1 MFGSIVLEIFLG
13 LALLFM
19 TLSLV
24 VTTAQELI
32 AGLFGMRAGNLI
44 LALRNLLDKDSLDKD
59 SGSLS
64 SEIMDHPVIRQLFRG
79 NPRSF
84 LSGMYGK
91 GPSYLPSHDF
101 AAALLD
107 TLRKRKTPEAA
118 PISME
123 DLFGKAPE
131 IVREMP
137 DGPLKSTLTLL
148 VGNLNDAERS
158 LHRRATT
165 AEKRLSQ
172 WYDEA
177 MDRASGWYKRRAQAL
192 GLFLAAGLTIAV
204 DADALTFMRQL
215 WSDAAL
221 REALAD
227 AAASAAALPEGAS
240 STGVSATL
248 DKLGLF
254 PLGWEQDESFAARFE
269 TPATAVRSIAGWAIT
284 TLAVSLGAV
293 FWFDLTKK
301 ALNLRASGPKPTGG
315 ATSGD

>member
-24 VTTAQELI
+24 VTTAQELL

-44 LALRNLLDKDSLDKD
+44 NALRNLLDKED
-59 SGSLS
+59 GTLS
-64 SEIMDHPVIRQLFRG
+64 SDVLNHPVISQLFRG
-79 NPRSF
+79 KARSG
-84 LSGMYGK
+84 LSGFFGN

-107 TLRKRKTPEAA
+107 TLRKRNVSDAA

-131 IVREMP
+131 IVREMNE
-137 DGPLKSTLTLL
+137 GSLKNVLSLL

-158 LHRRATT
+158 LQRRATT
-165 AEKRLSQ
+165 AERRLSQ

-192 GLFLAAGLTIAV
+192 GLLLAAALTVAV
-204 DADALTFMRQL
+204 DADALTFMQQL
-215 WSDAAL
+215 WTDTAL
-221 REALAD
+221 RETLAE
-227 AAASAAALPEGAS
+227 AAATGAVVPEGTPSAS
-240 STGVSATL
+240 ALL
-248 DKLGLF
+248 DQLGLF
-254 PLGWEQDESFAARFE
+254 PLGWEPGESFADRFSE
-269 TPATAVRSIAGWAIT
+269 PAIAIRSLAGWGVT

-301 ALNLRASGPKPTGG
+301 ALNLRASGPKPADGTKP
-315 ATSGD
+315 GD